1 MQAGG
6 ILSTQYIVMIVT
18 AIVVGTQNGLRT
30 LTNLSQSSWRSNYM
44 PPSNNNYVFTQFK
57 YNLLS
62 GNFKENRVDY
72 HRQL

>member
-30 LTNLSQSSWRSNYM
+30 LTNLSQLMTELICLKHINE
-44 PPSNNNYVFTQFK
+44 
-57 YNLLS
+57 
-62 GNFKENRVDY
+62 G
-72 HRQL
+72 